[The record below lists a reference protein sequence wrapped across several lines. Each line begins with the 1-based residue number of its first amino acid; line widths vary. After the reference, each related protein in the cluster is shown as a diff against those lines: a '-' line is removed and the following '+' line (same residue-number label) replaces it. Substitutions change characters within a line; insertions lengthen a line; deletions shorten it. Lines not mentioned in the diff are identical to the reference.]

1 MGSKANLVR
10 YAFAV
15 YWYGWFWS
23 TAKGAG
29 ASEAGSQTK
38 EGALSQRYFQTSE
51 TAQNQTI
58 SSVPIV
64 IDVFGVTAPFGNP
77 YGSKIAIVLLFFVIF

>member
-1 MGSKANLVR
+1 MYGVKAKLVP

-51 TAQNQTI
+51 IVQNQTI

-64 IDVFGVTAPFGNP
+64 IDVFGVNCHGQ
-77 YGSKIAIVLLFFVIF
+77 LFSNNVAVKMSSF